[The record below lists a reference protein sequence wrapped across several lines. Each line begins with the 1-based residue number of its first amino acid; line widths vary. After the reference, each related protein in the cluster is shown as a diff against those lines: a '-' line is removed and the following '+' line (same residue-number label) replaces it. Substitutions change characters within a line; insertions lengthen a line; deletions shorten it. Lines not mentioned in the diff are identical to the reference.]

1 MSKGLKGQ
9 FNHTIDTKGR
19 LIIPSKLRE
28 QLGLTF
34 VVTRGQ
40 DGCLDA
46 YPNDEWE
53 KIEEKLN
60 SLPSIK
66 KSVRDLQ
73 RFYRAGAMDCEIDN
87 QGRILL
93 SPTLR
98 EFANL
103 EKDVV
108 IIGNG
113 TKAEIWDKD
122 VWEKS
127 NAIESIDFDS
137 MEDIFEQSGISF

>member
-98 EFANL
+98 EFAKL